1 VRESGRQRDRER
13 DNDRECVS
21 ERERVGPCSTQ
32 YDIQNA
38 LQYYVRD
45 YQKPLQIFIY
55 VQYSAYTV
63 CRADPAW
70 WTTSDTSPE
79 VCNVMKCTVETRED

>member
-1 VRESGRQRDRER
+1 MVEREGGLNIRDIESAGEWERDRER

-45 YQKPLQIFIY
+45 YQKPLQIFI
-55 VQYSAYTV
+55 
-63 CRADPAW
+63 RA
-70 WTTSDTSPE
+70 
-79 VCNVMKCTVETRED
+79 VKR